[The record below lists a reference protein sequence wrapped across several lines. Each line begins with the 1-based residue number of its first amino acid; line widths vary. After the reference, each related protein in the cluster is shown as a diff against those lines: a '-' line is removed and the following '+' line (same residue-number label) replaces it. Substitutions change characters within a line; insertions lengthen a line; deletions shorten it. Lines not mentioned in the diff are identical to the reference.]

1 MASFA
6 LYKTSH
12 PRFLTSSHHLY
23 DITQLYLTSYPL
35 CLCHHIHC
43 IDDITPTEFLRSHLL
58 YMKTSCTFYMIS
70 QPLNVCHHTHSFNDI
85 TPFVCRTWHPLYIKY
100 HIHSIK
106 HHVHILWYH
115 TTLFMISHA
124 LCSWHHSHYIWN
136 DIQWFCVITT
146 TLLMVSDQLYVLH
159 HTHFT
164 YAIICTLQNVKS
176 TLYDFTP
183 L

>member
-58 YMKTSCTFYMIS
+58 YMTTSCTFYMIS

-146 TLLMVSDQLYVLH
+146 TLLMVSDQLYVWH